1 MAVAHLAGLGTHLGG
16 FYIDEQLFLQL
27 ANVLGNG
34 VGTHPGML
42 ANLPNAG
49 PVLVGFPVLAE
60 HQVGVD
66 RQLAWGQSQG
76 ENLIRQKK
84 IMAQWAALGVSVFDF
99 RGVSSQVF
107 FKKST
112 PKFEA
117 TSIEKSDFTACSQ
130 IYSCKR
136 FSKQGL

>member
-1 MAVAHLAGLGTHLGG
+1 MAVAPLAGLGSHLGG

-49 PVLVGFPVLAE
+49 PALVGFPVLAE

-76 ENLIRQKK
+76 EDLVGQKK
-84 IMAQWAALGVSVFDF
+84 IVAQWAAVGVSVLEF
-99 RGVSSQVF
+99 RGVPSLVF
-107 FKKST
+107 FQDST
-112 PKFEA
+112 PMFL
-117 TSIEKSDFTACSQ
+117 TMSIEKSDFTLRS
-130 IYSCKR
+130 R
-136 FSKQGL
+136 V